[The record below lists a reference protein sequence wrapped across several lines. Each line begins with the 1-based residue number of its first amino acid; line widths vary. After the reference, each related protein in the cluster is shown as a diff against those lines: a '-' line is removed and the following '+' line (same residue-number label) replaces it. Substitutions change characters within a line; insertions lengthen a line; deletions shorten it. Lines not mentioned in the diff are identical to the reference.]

1 MTELEDRCLD
11 TFPQWLRS
19 LADDAVALAA
29 VLESDAPEA
38 VRRYVAGGLTYLFK
52 SLDLIPD
59 GIEDLG
65 YLDDCF
71 VLREASHLALE
82 SAPDLRGNH
91 PVLGRLA
98 DGVTLVAELLGDA
111 DHGRLVRYVEGLPR
125 AAARGR
131 SVDELVDDADKRAA
145 FVEELRGWAASYDA
159 PSFARDAKNLVKLQS
174 FLGAKLPA

>member
-29 VLESDAPEA
+29 VVDSDAPEA
-38 VRRYVAGGLTYLFK
+38 ARRYIAGGLMYLFK

-71 VLREASHLALE
+71 ILREASHLALE
-82 SAPDLRGNH
+82 GSPDLGAKH
-91 PVLGRLA
+91 PVLSQLA
-98 DGVTLVAELLGDA
+98 EGSELVAELLGAA
-111 DHGRLVRYVEGLPR
+111 DHARLVKYAEGLKNG
-125 AAARGR
+125 AARGR

-145 FVEELRGWAASYDA
+145 FVEELHGWVASYDA
-159 PSFARDAKNLVKLQS
+159 PTFARDAKNLVKLQS

>member
-19 LADDAVALAA
+19 LADDAVGLAA
-29 VLESDAPEA
+29 ILDSDAPESA
-38 VRRYVAGGLTYLFK
+38 RRHVAGGLTYLFK

-82 SAPDLRGNH
+82 GNPELGAKH
-91 PVLGRLA
+91 AVLGQLA
-98 DGVTLVAELLGDA
+98 QGAELVAALLGEA
-111 DHGRLVRYVEGLPR
+111 DHGRLVKYVEGLQSG
-125 AAARGR
+125 AARGR
-131 SVDELVDDADKRAA
+131 SVDELVGDEAVRAA